1 MPDLKELV
9 SIELN
14 MSVHCLAMVDH
25 RALLDDFTSYDA
37 YTSAC
42 IAIGIA
48 PLTWF
53 EFCRAKECRIASAY
67 TSSAGIQFNTE
78 AIERHIP
85 DPLGFEDLS
94 PSIRSKFHLAGTHGA
109 YRDEAEAAQVF
120 YRDTPEPIIRSGS
133 EVLLDSFLDGKHYSH
148 IVPHSVGGGYDPS
161 NMVWTPAHENLI
173 QGDTPLTE
181 HQAMLYEMRNNQ
193 EAIALSR
200 DIDRID
206 LLADLGT
213 IGSVVAA
220 CAVTGSLNAVS
231 QRLAYLY
238 GMGGSQAISAL
249 PQMTELIAADITY
262 AAINSSLRGA
272 SSAGVAVLTGN
283 PVLGAAIGFVVI
295 DGLNML
301 GKILNNQVA
310 PSDAGEF
317 TAKALGSGALV
328 ATCIALPP
336 VGLSLAVLNVLGSF
350 VRGSAE
356 GAGFIQSR
364 PRYE

>member
-1 MPDLKELV
+1 MKL
-9 SIELN
+9 I
-14 MSVHCLAMVDH
+14 MSAFYLAMVDH
-25 RALLDDFTSYDA
+25 GILLNDFTSYDA

-42 IAIGIA
+42 LAIGIA

-53 EFCRAKECRIASAY
+53 EFCRAKESRIASAY
-67 TSSAGIQFNTE
+67 TSSAGVQFNTE

-85 DPLGFEDLS
+85 HPLGFEDLS
-94 PSIRSKFHLAGTHGA
+94 PSLRSKFHLAGTHGA
-109 YRDEAEAAQVF
+109 YRNEDEAAQVF
-120 YRDTPEPIIRSGS
+120 YQDTPETIIRSGS
-133 EVLLDSFLDGKHYSH
+133 EVLLESFLDGKHYSH
-148 IVPHSVGGGYDPS
+148 IRPYSDGGSYDPG
-161 NMVWTPAHENLI
+161 NMVWTPAHENLA
-173 QGDTPLTE
+173 QGNTPLTE
-181 HQAMLYEMRNNQ
+181 HQTILYEMRNNQ

-206 LLADLGT
+206 LFADLGT

-238 GMGGSQAISAL
+238 GMGGRNALKEL

-262 AAINSSLRGA
+262 AAVNSSLRGA

-295 DGLNML
+295 DGLSML
-301 GKILNNQVA
+301 GKIVNNQVTT
-310 PSDAGEF
+310 SDAGEF
-317 TAKALGSGALV
+317 AAKAIGSGALV

-336 VGLSLAVLNVLGSF
+336 LGISLAILNTLGSF
-350 VRGSAE
+350 FRGSAE
-356 GAGFIQSR
+356 GAGLTQSR
-364 PRYE
+364 TRYDLN

>member
-1 MPDLKELV
+1 MKL
-9 SIELN
+9 I
-14 MSVHCLAMVDH
+14 MSACYLAMVDH
-25 RALLDDFTSYDA
+25 GILLNDFTSYDA
-37 YTSAC
+37 YASAC
-42 IAIGIA
+42 RAIGIA

-53 EFCRAKECRIASAY
+53 EFCRAKESRIASAY

-94 PSIRSKFHLAGTHGA
+94 PSLRSKFHLAGTHGA
-109 YRDEAEAAQVF
+109 YRNEDEAAQVF
-120 YRDTPEPIIRSGS
+120 YQDTPETIIRSGS
-133 EVLLDSFLDGKHYSH
+133 EVLLESFLDGKHYSH
-148 IVPHSVGGGYDPS
+148 IRPYSDGGSYDPG
-161 NMVWTPAHENLI
+161 NMVWTPAHENLA
-173 QGDTPLTE
+173 QGNTPLTE
-181 HQAMLYEMRNNQ
+181 HQTILYEMRNNQ

-206 LLADLGT
+206 LFADLGT

-238 GMGGSQAISAL
+238 GMSGHNALNEL

-262 AAINSSLRGA
+262 AAVNSSLRGA

-295 DGLNML
+295 DGLSML
-301 GKILNNQVA
+301 GKIVNKQVTT
-310 PSDAGEF
+310 SDAGEF
-317 TAKALGSGALV
+317 AAKAIGSGALV

-336 VGLSLAVLNVLGSF
+336 LGISLAILNTVGSF
-350 VRGSAE
+350 FRGSAE
-356 GAGFIQSR
+356 GSGLTR
-364 PRYE
+364 PRTRYDLD